1 MKKLFA
7 TVAVL
12 GLCIQFLN
20 AQGVYLGPRIGATF
34 ANAKV
39 DGDNEPDFDNRT
51 SVLFGGV
58 MELGLGDNF
67 AIQPEASYIQR
78 GFDGG
83 DDGLLDLAPTLTL
96 NYLDIG
102 GLIKLKT
109 GSSEQLSAYL
119 GAGPS
124 YSYLLSGEIGGLEID
139 FDEDETFNRGDWTA
153 NFAAGVQL
161 PLGKSYLFVD
171 VRYLLGL
178 TDVNENEDVEVRNR
192 SYAISAGLMLP
203 L

>member
-1 MKKLFA
+1 MKKVFV
-7 TVAVL
+7 TVTL
-12 GLCIQFLN
+12 IGLCIQFLS

-51 SVLFGGV
+51 SVLFGGSL
-58 MELGLGDNF
+58 ELGLGDYF
-67 AIQPEASYIQR
+67 AIQPEVSYIQR

-83 DDGLLDLAPTLTL
+83 DDGILDLAPSVTL
-96 NYLDIG
+96 NYLDVG
-102 GLIKLKT
+102 GILKLKT

-124 YSYLLSGEIGGLEID
+124 YSYLLSGEVGGLDID
-139 FDEDETFNRGDWTA
+139 FDEEETFKRGDWTA

-178 TDVNENEDVEVRNR
+178 TDVNENDDIEVRNR